1 MPSLFIVMLGGRHA
15 RANTE
20 VHDVVLAVGDS
31 LEEVYPQL
39 KNAWFGEQKGLHI
52 DAWAQM
58 NGVECEETLWKYSP
72 KSWGMHA

>member
-31 LEEVYPQL
+31 LEDVHPQL
-39 KNAWFGEQKGLHI
+39 KQVWFGEQKGLHI
-52 DAWAQM
+52 DAWAQI
-58 NGVECEETLWKYSP
+58 NGVEFEGVQYQIQ
-72 KSWGMHA
+72 